1 VRESSFGRATFLLVT
16 LLLIVTAFTSARP
29 AQTTGAVFVDSA
41 QTTDN
46 TFATGFWATQS
57 VVLVSLSDA
66 DVNEAKPNKNYGSGK
81 FMMVN
86 SDAGGNRRVY
96 LRFDLST
103 IPVNSTI
110 QSATLSVCAQATPK
124 STRTYE
130 VHRATEDWN
139 ETSVVWNNQPSAVST
154 VSAVSVTPASP
165 GCMAWSVETDV
176 QSWTDGSAGNYGWRI
191 NDSVENATKSLQTK
205 FKTLED
211 ASGPTLTVTYSE
223 P

>member
-1 VRESSFGRATFLLVT
+1 MLAT
-16 LLLIVTAFTSARP
+16 LLLIATALASARP

-41 QTTDN
+41 QTTGN

-57 VVLVSLSDA
+57 VVLASIADA

-81 FMMVN
+81 LMVVN

-130 VHRATEDWN
+130 IHRATEDWN
-139 ETSVVWNNQPSAVST
+139 ETSVTWNSQPAAVPAASAVS
-154 VSAVSVTPASP
+154 SIPASS

-211 ASGPTLTVTYSE
+211 ASGPTLSIIYSE